1 MVFLWFS
8 SKSISSPIHFF
19 ETYINRKKSRE
30 SKGLEPGTSL
40 LQDNHTHVCIP
51 YIISVWTYIATNIH
65 ARQLSAS
72 YMYDLYIYIY
82 MHDYMYNI
90 YIYMNSILWIYLYLY
105 NLLLILLCHIFVT
118 LSWRQCMQ
126 KTTMG
131 HGTLVAGTSGSTSL
145 VGDNWNYAHVE
156 VDKSHRKNIQENST
170 HISICSM
177 HGIFAYIFWVKF
189 WVLGTCNSEYSIR
202 GASGIEFVRMLF
214 YWK

>member
-1 MVFLWFS
+1 ML
-8 SKSISSPIHFF
+8 
-19 ETYINRKKSRE
+19 
-30 SKGLEPGTSL
+30 
-40 LQDNHTHVCIP
+40 DNFQHLICMI
-51 YIISVWTYIATNIH
+51 
-65 ARQLSAS
+65 
-72 YMYDLYIYIY
+72 YIYIY
-82 MHDYMYNI
+82 VCIYIHLCMIICITYTYI

-118 LSWRQCMQ
+118 FSWRQCMQ

-131 HGTLVAGTSGSTSL
+131 HGTLVAGTSGSASW
-145 VGDNWNYAHVE
+145 VGDNWTYAHVE